1 MHYDTPPQELLDL
14 INSTKEKYHPD
25 LHNNGVTV
33 DCILAFNDKA
43 DYPVKAGGYPVLAY
57 TKVTPLKN
65 RVKGFAD
72 VEITLDGSAWE
83 SLNEDQR
90 VALIDR
96 ELYSLALVYDK
107 DGILKTDDFSRPK
120 IKNKKYDY
128 RLSWFREIAIR
139 HGESSP
145 EVYQAKIL
153 WRNDGSTF
161 FPKENQD

>member
-1 MHYDTPPQELLDL
+1 MHYDTPPQTLLDL

-25 LHNNGVTV
+25 LHNNNVTV
-33 DCILAFNDKA
+33 DAVLAYNDKT
-43 DYPVKAGGYPVLAY
+43 DYPVKLGGYPVLAY

-72 VEITLDGSAWE
+72 AEITLDGAAWE
-83 SLNEDQR
+83 SLNEAQQ

-96 ELYSLALVYDK
+96 ELYSLALTFDK
-107 DGILKTDDFSRPK
+107 EGALKIDDAGRPK

-139 HGESSP
+139 HGDDSP

-153 WRNDGSTF
+153 WRNDGKTF
-161 FPKENQD
+161 FPQV